1 MIRKLLKQPLIL
13 SRFQRCS
20 NNEDEESESFQ
31 ERHKT
36 PKTAVDDFSQI
47 SPSIAGFKVTA
58 MIGSWVQRR
67 KLLPKVLTRFE
78 EDDIATKIQIGYSG
92 MKTREDARPKPP
104 MIALKRLLLKKMML
118 QPGFN
123 QDSEE

>member
-1 MIRKLLKQPLIL
+1 MIRKLLKQPLIF

-31 ERHKT
+31 ERPKT

-104 MIALKRLLLKKMML
+104 MIALKRGERL
-118 QPGFN
+118 QD
-123 QDSEE
+123 Q